1 MTAALE
7 PRPDQPLSEEEKL
20 RYAGIWLLKKMDVD
34 PRDGGMEFPLFLPS
48 ELTPLDEVL
57 HDLQLHG
64 HVRINRRKE
73 RWELTDAGIQYIRNL
88 ADEAEALI
96 DEFADDEVTD
106 VIAELR
112 RRDLDPFRALFV
124 WEWYT
129 GELDDLV
136 LFQQRRG
143 VNPVETLW
151 AYYLVSDDFY
161 ATLARVLT
169 ARATA

>member
-1 MTAALE
+1 MTTALA
-7 PRPDQPLSEEEKL
+7 PREGRPLSDDEKL
-20 RYAGIWLLKKMDVD
+20 RYAGIWLLKKMDLD
-34 PRDGGMEFPLFLPS
+34 PKDGGMVFPLFLPA

-64 HVRINRRKE
+64 HVQVNRRKE
-73 RWELTDAGIQYIRNL
+73 RWELTQQGIDHIHHL

-96 DEFADDEVTD
+96 DEFVDDEVAD

-112 RRDLDPFRALFV
+112 RRDLDPFRALFL

-129 GELDDLV
+129 GELDDLT
-136 LFQQRRG
+136 LFQHRRG
-143 VNPVETLW
+143 VTPVEPLW

-161 ATLARVLT
+161 ATLARALT
-169 ARATA
+169 A